1 MNEPFLSSSTM
12 RPCMIPAVTG
22 LILVTAIEN
31 SQVKNI
37 SEAIR

>member
-1 MNEPFLSSSTM
+1 MK
-12 RPCMIPAVTG
+12 PCMIPVGTG
-22 LILVTAIEN
+22 HIWATVIEN